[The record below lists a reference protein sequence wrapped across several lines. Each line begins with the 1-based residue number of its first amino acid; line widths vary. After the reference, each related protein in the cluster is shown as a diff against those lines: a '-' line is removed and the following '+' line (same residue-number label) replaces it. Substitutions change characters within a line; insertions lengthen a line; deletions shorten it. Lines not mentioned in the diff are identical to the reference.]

1 MEVIKRKILLEEA
14 TIRVSGE
21 NWGTIPED
29 TCFYLKIPIYQ
40 KMDDMGLFT
49 DMGYIEKKTVYSQPD
64 YSVLIDKL
72 NSAGLYFEFMNL
84 NNYPQTYQ
92 YTTTIFDIFT
102 LRIPTE
108 TRENFYNFGNISL
121 SGLTDSKIEG
131 VRSYSNAQP
140 YKLNFDMGKSTY
152 QNYDGE
158 QIDGINRITA
168 FGSVLSGN
176 PITYVFDRELTK
188 PYTGIEYAD
197 YSDDPRRLFFS
208 GDTVDNTATTFK
220 FVTEGWN
227 QTKTSLSA
235 LAKEEF
241 LLGIISR
248 PEVENDV
255 FIDRGVTPVLDLH
268 LRLSEIRNLGQ
279 MREYG
284 NGYYRIDT
292 F

>member
-1 MEVIKRKILLEEA
+1 
-14 TIRVSGE
+14 
-21 NWGTIPED
+21 
-29 TCFYLKIPIYQ
+29 
-40 KMDDMGLFT
+40 
-49 DMGYIEKKTVYSQPD
+49 MGYIEKKTVYSQPD

-158 QIDGINRITA
+158 QIDGVNRITA

-197 YSDDPRRLFFS
+197 YSDDPRGLFFS

-227 QTKTSLSA
+227 QTNTSLSA

-255 FIDRGVTPVLDLH
+255 FIDRGVIPVLDLH